1 VARMAEVLR
10 ERAAE
15 AAEARHI
22 GLVTNLSGIFGKQAC
37 ALFSNQP
44 NPCGYRYEDITAA
57 VAAVDAPCALDEGYV
72 GPATIVG
79 YTVVFERGDVS
90 HGVAICDTPAGMR
103 TVARS
108 DDPALLDEMMSR
120 EFCGLEISI
129 SSDGRFDVSRRNP
142 S

>member
-1 VARMAEVLR
+1 MGWRPSRPETVFVLR
-10 ERAAE
+10 VITSYSIHYTKLYDAE

-57 VAAVDAPCALDEGYV
+57 VAAVDAPCALDGGYV

-79 YTVVFERGDVS
+79 YTVVFERGDSYNFV
-90 HGVAICDTPAGMR
+90 
-103 TVARS
+103 
-108 DDPALLDEMMSR
+108 
-120 EFCGLEISI
+120 
-129 SSDGRFDVSRRNP
+129 
-142 S
+142 